1 MPSFP
6 RNPPCPYHPY
16 SRHLHR
22 LPRVED
28 AAVRDPKRP
37 GTLER
42 TLDCVSADTPQVLC
56 RVASEHEKLE
66 AELAALKLERATQ
79 NRKHREQKR
88 LNKLAAK
95 NNGCAL
101 KVVGEAIGV
110 LSEVLPTLR
119 TLPKFRADD
128 TLTMYAFMCLHEG
141 LATALWLTTHRR
153 VDEGNYTH
161 PVRECGI
168 SAGIDV
174 VADTA
179 NRVIRVAQRLEA
191 MNKETASVDEED
203 SLPGLLHALSDLL
216 EKAHL
221 ITQRRLQE
229 TKDELQR
236 RVTYR
241 TASAPSASAAVS
253 RSINRTGSVHRPRSA
268 RLCPGTEVAIRT
280 PRAPSAQ

>member
-1 MPSFP
+1 M
-6 RNPPCPYHPY
+6 
-16 SRHLHR
+16 
-22 LPRVED
+22 
-28 AAVRDPKRP
+28 
-37 GTLER
+37 
-42 TLDCVSADTPQVLC
+42 
-56 RVASEHEKLE
+56 
-66 AELAALKLERATQ
+66 
-79 NRKHREQKR
+79 
-88 LNKLAAK
+88 
-95 NNGCAL
+95 
-101 KVVGEAIGV
+101 

-236 RVTYR
+236 KCSRSVTNR

-268 RLCPGTEVAIRT
+268 RLCPGTEVGIRT
-280 PRAPSAQ
+280 PSAQ